1 MSLTFQL
8 ARGGLAFAMFSV
20 LALTAWLAPSSTGS
34 TRVILIDQA
43 GTVVT
48 VCPVPPPALRL
59 ALSPADLP
67 ASHRANGSCRA

>member
-8 ARGGLAFAMFSV
+8 ARGGLALAMFSA
-20 LALTAWLAPSSTGS
+20 LAVTAWLAPSAQGS

-43 GTVVT
+43 GTVTT
-48 VCPVPPPALRL
+48 VCPVPPPAMRL

-67 ASHRANGSCRA
+67 ASHRAHGSCRA

>member
-8 ARGGLAFAMFSV
+8 ARGGLAIAMFSA
-20 LALTAWLAPSSTGS
+20 LALTALLAPSAAGP

-48 VCPVPPPALRL
+48 VCPVPPPVLRL
-59 ALSPADLP
+59 AQSPADLP
-67 ASHRANGSCRA
+67 ASHRAHGSCRA

>member
-1 MSLTFQL
+1 MSLSFQL
-8 ARGGLAFAMFSV
+8 ARGGLALAMFFA
-20 LALTAWLAPSSTGS
+20 LALTAWLAPPSSGP

-43 GTVVT
+43 GTVAT
-48 VCPVPPPALRL
+48 VCPVPPPPLRL